1 MSIPDGVAAGPATP
15 TGPTADPGRP
25 TADSGGLAPGA
36 GGLVPGAGG
45 LGRRL
50 RASPAFT
57 GGAVL
62 VLVVLVVCLL
72 GPLLLQ
78 SPIAQDGSALLAGP
92 SRHHWLGTDQLGRD
106 TLARLVS
113 AGRTDLRI
121 AVLALVTPFLTGLA
135 LGTLA
140 GYRGGRVD
148 TVILRVVDVVVAFP
162 FYVLVIALVFALGAG
177 QRGLYAALALVGWVG
192 YARVTRNTTRAVRSA
207 TWVRAA
213 RDGGLPTR
221 RVVLRHVLPHTITP
235 AVVLL
240 VSDVVFVMVAV
251 VTLGYLGL
259 GVQPPTPDWGSM
271 IYDSRGYLVTAWW
284 LPTLPG
290 LAIVVTGLG
299 FSLIG
304 DGIADVARVRR

>member
-1 MSIPDGVAAGPATP
+1 MSIPDGARTDPAVPAAV
-15 TGPTADPGRP
+15 TAP
-25 TADSGGLAPGA
+25 DSGRQISGP
-36 GGLVPGAGG
+36 GG

-50 RASPAFT
+50 RGSSAFT

-62 VLVVLVVCLL
+62 VLAVLAVCLV
-72 GPLLLQ
+72 GPLFLR
-78 SPIAQDGSALLAGP
+78 SPVAQDGAALLAGP
-92 SRHHWLGTDQLGRD
+92 SRDHWLGTDQLGRD
-106 TLARLVS
+106 TLSRLVS

-121 AVLALVTPFLTGLA
+121 AVLALVTPFVTGLA

-140 GYRGGRVD
+140 GYRGGRID
-148 TVILRVVDVVVAFP
+148 TVVLRVVDVVVAFP

-213 RDGGLPTR
+213 RDGGLSTR

-299 FSLIG
+299 FSLVG
-304 DGIADVARVRR
+304 DGIADVARIRR

>member
-1 MSIPDGVAAGPATP
+1 VSLLETAAPAVAPAV
-15 TGPTADPGRP
+15 GSGR
-25 TADSGGLAPGA
+25 LW
-36 GGLVPGAGG
+36 
-45 LGRRL
+45 RRL
-50 RASPAFT
+50 RASTAFT
-57 GGAVL
+57 AGAVL
-62 VLVVLVVCLL
+62 VVAVVLICAF
-72 GPLLLQ
+72 GPLFLQ

-106 TLARLVS
+106 TLSRLVS
-113 AGRTDLRI
+113 GGRTDLHI
-121 AVLALVTPFLTGLA
+121 AVLALITPFVTGLA

-140 GYRGGRVD
+140 GYRGGRID
-148 TVILRVVDVVVAFP
+148 TVILRVVAVVVAFP
-162 FYVLVIALVFALGAG
+162 FYVLVIALVFAVGAG
-177 QRGLYAALALVGWVG
+177 ERGLYAALALVGWVG
-192 YARVTRNTTRAVRSA
+192 YARVTRNTTRAVASA

-213 RDGGLPTR
+213 RDGGLSTR

-235 AVVLL
+235 AVILL

-271 IYDSRGYLVTAWW
+271 IYDSREYLVTAWW

-299 FSLIG
+299 FSLLG
-304 DGIADVARVRR
+304 DGIADVARIKR

>member
-1 MSIPDGVAAGPATP
+1 MSVPVG
-15 TGPTADPGRP
+15 
-25 TADSGGLAPGA
+25 APGLSPDLTA
-36 GGLVPGAGG
+36 ARSNRLRG
-45 LGRRL
+45 RL
-50 RASPAFT
+50 RASRAFT
-57 GGAVL
+57 VG
-62 VLVVLVVCLL
+62 VVLVALVALVAVV
-72 GPLLLQ
+72 GPFLLQ

-92 SRHHWLGTDQLGRD
+92 SRAHWLGTDQLGRD
-106 TLARLVS
+106 TLSRLVS

-121 AVLALVTPFLTGLA
+121 ALLALATPFVTGVA

-148 TVILRVVDVVVAFP
+148 TVVQRVVDVVVAFP
-162 FYVLVIALVFALGAG
+162 FYVLVIALVFAVGAG
-177 QRGLYAALALVGWVG
+177 PRGLYAALAIVGWVG
-192 YARVTRNTTRAVRSA
+192 YARVVRNTTRVVAGA

-213 RDGGLPTR
+213 KAGGLPTW
-221 RVVLRHVLPHTITP
+221 RVVLRHVVPHTLTA

-259 GVQPPTPDWGSM
+259 GVQAPTPDWGSM

-290 LAIVVTGLG
+290 VAIVLTGLG
-299 FSLIG
+299 FSLLG
-304 DGIADVARVRR
+304 DGIADVARIRR